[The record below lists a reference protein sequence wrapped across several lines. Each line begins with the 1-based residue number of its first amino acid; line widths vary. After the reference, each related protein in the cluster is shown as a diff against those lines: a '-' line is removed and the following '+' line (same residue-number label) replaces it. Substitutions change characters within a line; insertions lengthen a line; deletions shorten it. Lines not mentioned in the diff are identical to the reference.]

1 MHDRTADTNSPE
13 PAPSRWRQILLN
25 RWLLAG
31 VAAVVLYALLG
42 FLLTPW
48 IVTGYVSNYAVEKL
62 KRKAS
67 IAEVH
72 INPFLFTFEG
82 KDFVLQEA
90 DDRPIISF
98 GRLFVDFDLSS
109 LFRWAWTFADIR
121 IERPLLYIEIQHNG
135 RLNFAELADSFP
147 KSEGSPPTDRR
158 PPRLLLQHAQVV
170 DGSFTFSDRSHPTPA
185 GETFSPINLEFN
197 EISTLP
203 ERKGP
208 YTVKADLPGGGT
220 VGWRGEISLHPI
232 FSEGELSMAGFKLAT
247 AWTFAQDEL
256 NLAEPSGE
264 MDFSTRYRFDY
275 QERTPL
281 LVLQD
286 AKFALKGLLLTEK
299 GKNNPLLALKAIE
312 ADGMHFDLQ
321 ARELMVPNIV
331 VRDGKVAAS
340 VDEKGLFDWQK
351 LVVNQEPMDV
361 KASVPGASE
370 PAGRPWRLKAGEVKV
385 ENVAVDYTDRSRA
398 TPLALVVGGLNIVLK
413 ASAEVGT
420 GPVKASVDT
429 MMVKLSHVAL
439 SEAGDGIPL
448 IALDTLSLDD
458 GRIDIGDRAITL
470 TRMEAI
476 GGETSMVRDK
486 DGRIQLVELLNPG
499 DKGLIKREVI
509 ETGEKA
515 RAEGK
520 PWSFRLDAF
529 ELNGFKVALEDR
541 IFVPDIVYS
550 LKDVSASLKNLTN
563 DKKTPIDFNTAFKV
577 VQGGSASVS
586 GQVGQTGDHA
596 DARVELIGLNIKPL
610 NPAVT
615 KFTTLA
621 LESGNISVSTR
632 VKYRSTKSGPQLRAK
647 GSVSL
652 DKLRLNETD
661 TGERFLEWQ
670 AMSVNGMKFGL
681 SPDRLQVEEVRLLE
695 PGVKVVIF
703 KDRSVNLAK
712 VLRDQNAAITDTKP
726 QTAQTPSPAVVSQE
740 NRALFPVNVDRVRV
754 EKGVVDFADLS
765 LVLPFDTRVTDFNGG
780 VTGISSEPTSRASV
794 KFDGRVDEYGLSTVE
809 GSLSPFTPKTFTDI
823 SVLFRNVEMKP
834 LSPYSATFAGRKIA
848 SGKLSLNLEYKIQN
862 SELLGENKV
871 LLEQFT
877 LGEGVEA
884 PDAIRLP
891 LDLAIAL
898 LTDAEGKIDVAVP
911 VSGNVDHPDF
921 KYGRMIWQAFV
932 KLITKI
938 VTAPFRAL
946 GGLFGGKSQQ
956 MDAIAF
962 DPGSARLLPPEQEKL
977 ETISKALKK
986 RPQLRL
992 VVEGR
997 FDPITDGEALRTER
1011 TRHALA
1017 KQTGVKL
1024 PPEEDPGPIA
1034 FDSVKTQKAL
1044 EKLLETS
1051 SGDTAI
1057 ADFKTQYEKATG
1069 KKAKRTNFAM
1079 AIIGWASSDTA
1090 FYQAMFKELVKLEPL
1105 TDNDLKE
1112 LALSRAEGIIKELKT
1127 TAGLDDTR
1135 VTVGTPGPAEKVSTK
1150 TVNTKLTLDVIKPS
1164 F

>member
-1 MHDRTADTNSPE
+1 MDAKH
-13 PAPSRWRQILLN
+13 WRRLLLN
-25 RWLLAG
+25 RWMLAG
-31 VAAVVLYALLG
+31 VGAVLLYALLG
-42 FLLTPW
+42 FLLAPRLFKR
-48 IVTGYVSNYAVEKL
+48 YVSIYVAEKL

-72 INPFLFTFEG
+72 VNPFLFTFEG

-90 DDRPIISF
+90 DDRPIIGF
-98 GRLFVDFDLSS
+98 GRLFVDFELSS

-121 IERPLLYIEIQHNG
+121 IERPSLYIEIQHNG
-135 RLNFAELADSFP
+135 RLNFADLADSFP
-147 KSEGSPPTDRR
+147 KSEGSPPTDHR

-185 GETFSPINLEFN
+185 AETFLPLNLEFN

-220 VGWRGEISLHPI
+220 VGWRGEISLYPI

-247 AWTFAQDEL
+247 AWKFAQDEL

-264 MDFSTRYRFDY
+264 MDFSTRCRFDY

-281 LVLQD
+281 LVLQN

-340 VDEKGLFDWQK
+340 VDEKGVFDWQK
-351 LVVNQEPMDV
+351 LVVNQEPVDV

-370 PAGRPWRLKAGEVKV
+370 PAGQPWRLKAGEVKV

-398 TPLALVVGGLNIVLK
+398 TPLSFVVGGLNIVLK

-429 MMVKLSHVAL
+429 MRVKLSRVAL

-458 GRIDIGDRAITL
+458 GLIDIGDRAITL

-509 ETGEKA
+509 ETGKKA
-515 RAEGK
+515 QVEGK

-529 ELNGFKVALEDR
+529 DLNGFKVALQDR

-586 GQVGQTGDHA
+586 GQVGQIGDHA
-596 DARVELIGLNIKPL
+596 DTRVKLIGLNIKPL
-610 NPAVT
+610 NPVVT
-615 KFTTLA
+615 KFTMLA

-632 VKYRSTKSGPQLRAK
+632 VKYRSTKSGPQLRAN

-652 DKLRLNETD
+652 GNLRLNETD
-661 TGERFLEWQ
+661 TGERFLEWKEM
-670 AMSVNGMKFGL
+670 AANGIKFGL
-681 SPDRLQVEEVRLLE
+681 SPNRLQIEEVRLLE
-695 PGVKVVIF
+695 PGAKVVIF

-712 VLRDQNAAITDTKP
+712 VLRDQNAAITDKKP
-726 QTAQTPSPAVVSQE
+726 QTAQTLSPAVVSQE
-740 NRALFPVNVDRVRV
+740 NRALFPVNIDRVRV

-765 LVLPFDTRVTDFNGG
+765 LVLPFVTQVSDFNGG

-794 KFDGRVDEYGLSTVE
+794 KFDGRVDEYGLSTVN
-809 GSLSPFTPKTFTDI
+809 GSLSPFMPKTYTDI
-823 SVLFRNVEMKP
+823 TVSFRNVKMKP
-834 LSPYSATFAGRKIA
+834 FSPYSATFAGRKIA
-848 SGKLSLNLEYKIQN
+848 SGTLSLNLEYKIQD

-877 LGEGVEA
+877 LGERVEA
-884 PDAIRLP
+884 PDAISLP

-898 LTDAEGKIDVAVP
+898 LTDTKGKIDVAVP

-932 KLITKI
+932 KLITKV

-946 GGLFGGKSQQ
+946 GGLLGAKSDQ
-956 MDAIAF
+956 MDVISF
-962 DPGSARLLPPEQEKL
+962 YPGSDRLLPPE
-977 ETISKALKK
+977 LKK
-986 RPQLRL
+986 LKTVFEALEKRPRLKL
-992 VVEGR
+992 VVQGR
-997 FDPITDGEALRTER
+997 FDPKLDGEALRTQR
-1011 TRHALA
+1011 VKLALA
-1017 KQTGVKL
+1017 GQMGVTL
-1024 PPEEDPGPIA
+1024 ASDEEFGPIA
-1034 FDSVKTQKAL
+1034 LEDAKTQQAL
-1044 EKLLETS
+1044 EKLLEMR
-1051 SGDTAI
+1051 SGDKAV
-1057 ADFKTQYEKATG
+1057 ARFKTQYEKVTG
-1069 KKAKRTNFAM
+1069 KKAKRVNSALAFF
-1079 AIIGWASSDTA
+1079 GRESPDTA
-1090 FYQAMFKELVKLEPL
+1090 FYRAMFKELVILEPL
-1105 TDNDLKE
+1105 TDTDLLD
-1112 LALSRAEGIIKELKT
+1112 LAQRRSEAIVTHFKT
-1127 TAGLDDTR
+1127 STGLDITR
-1135 VTVGTPGPAEKVSTK
+1135 VTAGSSGPVEETATK
-1150 TVNTKLTLDVIKPS
+1150 IVNTRLTLDVVKPAA
-1164 F
+1164 